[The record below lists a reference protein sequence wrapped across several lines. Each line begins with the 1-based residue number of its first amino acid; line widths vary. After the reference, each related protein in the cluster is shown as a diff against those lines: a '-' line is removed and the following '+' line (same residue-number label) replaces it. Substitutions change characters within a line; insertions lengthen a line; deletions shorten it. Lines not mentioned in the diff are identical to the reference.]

1 MEVGMAWKL
10 EGTYFE
16 NCNCDWV
23 CPCTVTSFASP
34 ATGDRCHVVLNYHVR
49 RGEADGVDVS
59 GRSVSIVV
67 DSPKKMLDGG
77 WRVGLIIDD
86 KASKEQADKL
96 TGIFAGQA
104 GGPMANIAP
113 LIGELLGIERLPIE
127 YADHGN
133 RHRIKI
139 GDAIAIEVEDYAAQ
153 EGGETT
159 KLTGVAHPSGSTITI
174 AKPIESKIKAFGME
188 FKNAG
193 KSAFSAPFTW
203 AG

>member
-1 MEVGMAWKL
+1 MAWKL

-23 CPCTVTSFASP
+23 CPCTVTSFVSP
-34 ATGDRCHVVLNYHVR
+34 ATGDRCQVVLNYHVR
-49 RGEADGVDVS
+49 RGEVDGVDVS
-59 GRSVSIVV
+59 GRSVSIVA
-67 DSPKKMLDGG
+67 DAPKAMLDGG

-96 TGIFAGQA
+96 TGVFAGKV

-127 YADHGN
+127 YSDNGN
-133 RHRIKI
+133 RHSIRI
-139 GDAIAIEVEDYAAQ
+139 GDAVAIEVEDFAAQ

-159 KLTGVAHPSGSTITI
+159 KVSGLAHPSNSTITI
-174 AKPIESKIKAFGME
+174 ARPIESKIKAFGME

-193 KSAFSAPFTW
+193 KSAFSAPFNW

>member
-1 MEVGMAWKL
+1 MAWKI

-23 CPCTVTSFASP
+23 CPCTVTSFALP
-34 ATGDRCHVVLNYHVR
+34 ATGDRCQVVLNYHVT
-49 RGEADGVDVS
+49 RGEVDGVDVS
-59 GRSVSIVV
+59 GRSVSVV
-67 DSPKKMLDGG
+67 ADAPKKMLDGG

-96 TGIFAGQA
+96 RGVFAGQA
-104 GGPMANIAP
+104 GGPMANLAP

-127 YADHGN
+127 YSDKGKH
-133 RHRIKI
+133 HSIKI
-139 GDAIAIEVEDYAAQ
+139 GDDVAIEVEDFAAQ

-159 KLTGVAHPSGSTITI
+159 KLSGVFHPSNSTLTI
-174 AKPIESKIKAFGME
+174 ARPSASKIKAFGME

-193 KSAFSAPFTW
+193 KSAFSAPFNW

>member
-1 MEVGMAWKL
+1 MAWKL

-34 ATGDRCHVVLNYHVR
+34 STGDRCQVILNYHVR
-49 RGEADGVDVS
+49 TGEVDGVDVS
-59 GRSVSIVV
+59 GRSVSIVA
-67 DSPKKMLDGG
+67 DSPKRMLDGG

-96 TGIFAGQA
+96 TAIFAGQV
-104 GGPMANIAP
+104 GGPMASIAP
-113 LIGELLGIERLPIE
+113 LIGELLGVERLPIE
-127 YADHGN
+127 YSDKGN
-133 RHRIKI
+133 RHSIRI
-139 GDAIAIEVEDYAAQ
+139 GDDVAIEVEDYAAN

-159 KLTGVAHPSGSTITI
+159 KLTGVFHPSGSTITI
-174 AKPIESKIKAFGME
+174 ARPIDSKIRAFGMQFE
-188 FKNAG
+188 NAG
-193 KSAFSAPFTW
+193 KSAFSAPFNW

>member
-1 MEVGMAWKL
+1 MSWKL

-34 ATGDRCHVVLNYHVR
+34 ATGDRCQVVLNYHVR
-49 RGEADGVDVS
+49 HGEVDGLDVS
-59 GRSVSIVV
+59 GHSVSLVV
-67 DSPKKMLDGG
+67 DAPKKMLDGG
-77 WRVGLIIDD
+77 WRVGVIIDD

-96 TGIFAGQA
+96 TGVFAGQA
-104 GGPMANIAP
+104 GGPMANLAP
-113 LIGELLGIERLPIE
+113 LIGEVLGIERLPIE

-133 RHRIKI
+133 RHRIRI
-139 GDAIAIEVEDYAAQ
+139 GDAIAIEVEDFVAH

-159 KLTGVAHPSGSTITI
+159 KLTGVDHPSGSTITV

-193 KSAFSAPFTW
+193 KSAFSAPFNW

>member
-1 MEVGMAWKL
+1 MAWKL

-23 CPCTVTSFASP
+23 CPCTVTSFAAS
-34 ATGDRCHVVLNYHVR
+34 ATGDRCQVILNYHIR
-49 RGEADGVDVS
+49 RGEVDGVDVS
-59 GRSVSIVV
+59 GRSVSIVA
-67 DSPKKMLDGG
+67 DSPKRMLDGG
-77 WRVGLIIDD
+77 WRVGVIIDD

-96 TGIFAGQA
+96 TAVFAGQA
-104 GGPMANIAP
+104 GGPMANLAP
-113 LIGELLGIERLPIE
+113 LIGEILGIERLPIE

-133 RHRIKI
+133 RHSIRI
-139 GDAIAIEVEDYAAQ
+139 GDDVAIEVEDYAAQ

-174 AKPIESKIKAFGME
+174 ARPTSSRIKAFGME
-188 FKNAG
+188 FHNAG
-193 KSAFSAPFTW
+193 KSAFSAPFNW

>member
-1 MEVGMAWKL
+1 MAWKL
-10 EGTYFE
+10 DGTYFE

-34 ATGDRCHVVLNYHVR
+34 ATGDRCQVILNYHVQ
-49 RGEADGVDVS
+49 RGQIDGTDVS
-59 GRSVSIVV
+59 GRSVSIVA
-67 DSPKKMLDGG
+67 DSPKRMLDGG
-77 WRVGLIIDD
+77 WRVGVIIDD

-96 TGIFAGQA
+96 TGVFAGQM

-113 LIGELLGIERLPIE
+113 LIGEILGIERLPIE
-127 YADHGN
+127 YIDDGK
-133 RHRIKI
+133 RHRIRI
-139 GDAIAIEVEDYAAQ
+139 GDSIAIEVEDYAAA

-159 KLTGVAHPSGSTITI
+159 KLTGVAHPSNSTITI
-174 AKPIESKIKAFGME
+174 AKPIDSKIKAFGME

-193 KSAFSAPFTW
+193 KSAFSAPFNW

>member
-1 MEVGMAWKL
+1 MAWKI

-23 CPCTVTSFASP
+23 CPCTVTSFALP
-34 ATGDRCHVVLNYHVR
+34 ATGDRCQVILNYHVT
-49 RGEADGVDVS
+49 RGEVDGVDVS
-59 GRSVSIVV
+59 GRSVSVV
-67 DSPKKMLDGG
+67 ADAPKKMLDGG

-96 TGIFAGQA
+96 TGVFAGQA
-104 GGPMANIAP
+104 GGPMANLAP

-127 YADHGN
+127 YSDKGKH
-133 RHRIKI
+133 HSIKI
-139 GDAIAIEVEDYAAQ
+139 GDDVAIEVEDFAAQ

-159 KLTGVAHPSGSTITI
+159 KLTGVFHPSNSTLTI
-174 AKPIESKIKAFGME
+174 ARPSASKIKSFGME

-193 KSAFSAPFTW
+193 KSAFSAPFNW

>member
-1 MEVGMAWKL
+1 MAWKL
-10 EGTYFE
+10 DGTYFE

-23 CPCTVTSFASP
+23 CPCTVTSFVSS
-34 ATGDRCHVVLNYHVR
+34 ATADRCQVILNYHVQH
-49 RGEADGVDVS
+49 GEIDGVDVS

-67 DSPKKMLDGG
+67 DSPKRMLDGG

-86 KASKEQADKL
+86 KASKEQADHL
-96 TGIFAGQA
+96 TSVFAGKA

-127 YADHGN
+127 YSDQGN
-133 RHRIKI
+133 HHRIRI
-139 GDAIAIEVEDYAAQ
+139 GDAIAIEVEDFAAQ

-193 KSAFSAPFTW
+193 KSAFSAPFNW

>member
-1 MEVGMAWKL
+1 MAWKL

-34 ATGDRCHVVLNYHVR
+34 ATGDRCQVILNYHVR
-49 RGEADGVDVS
+49 RGEIDGVDVS
-59 GRSVSIVV
+59 GRSVSIVA
-67 DSPKKMLDGG
+67 DAPKRMLDGG

-96 TGIFAGQA
+96 TAVFAGQA
-104 GGPMANIAP
+104 GGPMAGIAP
-113 LIGELLGIERLPIE
+113 LIGEVMGIERQAID
-127 YADHGN
+127 YADSGK
-133 RHRIKI
+133 RHRVRI
-139 GDAIAIEVEDYAAQ
+139 GHDIAIEVEDFSAQ

-159 KLTGVAHPSGSTITI
+159 KLSGVSHPSNSTLTI
-174 AKPIESKIKAFGME
+174 ARPIESKIKAFGME
-188 FKNAG
+188 FNNAG
-193 KSAFSAPFTW
+193 KSAFSAPFDW

>member
-1 MEVGMAWKL
+1 MAWKL

-34 ATGDRCHVVLNYHVR
+34 ATGDRCRVILNYHVQ
-49 RGEADGVDVS
+49 RGEVDGVDVS
-59 GRSVSIVV
+59 GRSVSIVA
-67 DSPKKMLDGG
+67 DSPKRMLDGG

-96 TGIFAGQA
+96 TGVFAGQA

-127 YADHGN
+127 YSDKGK
-133 RHRIKI
+133 RHSIRI
-139 GDAIAIEVEDYAAQ
+139 GDAVAIEVEDYAAQ
-153 EGGETT
+153 EGGEVT
-159 KLTGVAHPSGSTITI
+159 KLTGVAHPTSSTITI
-174 AKPIESKIKAFGME
+174 ARPIESKVEAFGMVFE
-188 FKNAG
+188 AAG
-193 KSAFSAPFTW
+193 KSAFSAPFNW

>member
-1 MEVGMAWKL
+1 MAWKL

-34 ATGDRCHVVLNYHVR
+34 ATGDRCQVILNYHIR
-49 RGEADGVDVS
+49 RGEIDGVDV
-59 GRSVSIVV
+59 GDRSVSIVA
-67 DSPKKMLDGG
+67 DSPKQMLDGG
-77 WRVGLIIDD
+77 WRVGVIIDD

-96 TGIFAGQA
+96 TAVFAGQV

-113 LIGELLGIERLPIE
+113 LIGEILGIERLPIE
-127 YADHGN
+127 YSDKGN
-133 RHRIKI
+133 RHSIRI
-139 GDAIAIEVEDYAAQ
+139 GDDVAIEVEDYAAQ

-159 KLTGVAHPSGSTITI
+159 KVTGVAHPSASTITI
-174 AKPIESKIKAFGME
+174 ARPTSSKIKAFGME
-188 FKNAG
+188 FHNAG
-193 KSAFSAPFTW
+193 KSAFSAPFNW

>member
-1 MEVGMAWKL
+1 MAWKL

-34 ATGDRCHVVLNYHVR
+34 ATGDRCQVVLNYHVTH
-49 RGEADGVDVS
+49 GEVDGLDVS
-59 GRSVSIVV
+59 GRSVSIVA
-67 DSPKKMLDGG
+67 DAPKKMLDGN

-96 TGIFAGQA
+96 TAVFAGKV

-113 LIGELLGIERLPIE
+113 LIGELLGVERLPIE
-127 YADHGN
+127 YSDKGN
-133 RHRIKI
+133 RHSIRI
-139 GDAIAIEVEDYAAQ
+139 GDDVAIEVEDFAAQ

-159 KLTGVAHPSGSTITI
+159 KLTGVAHPSSSTLTI
-174 AKPIESKIKAFGME
+174 ARPIASKIKAFGLE
-188 FKNAG
+188 FKSAG
-193 KSAFSAPFTW
+193 KSAFSAPFSW

>member
-1 MEVGMAWKL
+1 MAWKL
-10 EGTYFE
+10 AGTYFE

-23 CPCTVTSFASP
+23 CPCTVTSFASA
-34 ATGDRCHVVLNYHVR
+34 ATQDRCQVVLNYHVR
-49 RGEADGVDVS
+49 SGEVDGVDVS
-59 GRSVSIVV
+59 GRGVSIVA
-67 DSPKKMLDGG
+67 DSPKQMLDGG

-96 TGIFAGQA
+96 TGVFAGQA

-113 LIGELLGIERLPIE
+113 LIGELLGVERPPIE
-127 YADHGN
+127 YSDKGN
-133 RHRIKI
+133 KHSIRI
-139 GDAIAIEVEDYAAQ
+139 GDSVAIEVEDFAAQ

-174 AKPIESKIKAFGME
+174 AKPLASQIKAFGME
-188 FKNAG
+188 FHNAG
-193 KSAFSAPFTW
+193 KSAFSAPFSW